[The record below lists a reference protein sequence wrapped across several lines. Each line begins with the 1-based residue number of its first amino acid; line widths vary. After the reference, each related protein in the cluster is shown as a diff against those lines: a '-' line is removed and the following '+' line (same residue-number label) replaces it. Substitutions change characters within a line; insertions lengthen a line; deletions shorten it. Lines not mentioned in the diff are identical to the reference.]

1 MLTDDMTRLQ
11 GDIVAL
17 RNMRNSLI
25 NELEQ
30 GHRDRKRTISE
41 MCVHFHDA
49 RSSMARAAKAARQAA
64 LHNLRRAIAAG
75 RQAVRSDVAGVR
87 RVWIRKNA

>member
-30 GHRDRKRTISE
+30 GNRDRKHAISE
-41 MCVHFHDA
+41 LCAHFHNTRSGMA
-49 RSSMARAAKAARQAA
+49 RTTKAARAAGMQ
-64 LHNLRRAIAAG
+64 NLRRVVAAA
-75 RQAVRSDVAGVR
+75 REAVKSDVAGVR
-87 RVWIRKNA
+87 RVWVRKNA